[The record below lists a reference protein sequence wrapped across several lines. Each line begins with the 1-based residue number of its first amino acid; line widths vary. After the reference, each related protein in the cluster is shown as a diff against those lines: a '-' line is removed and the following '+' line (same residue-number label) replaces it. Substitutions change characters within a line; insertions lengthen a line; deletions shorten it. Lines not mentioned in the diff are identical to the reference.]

1 MERPIKNHS
10 EALEVKI
17 RTILQ
22 QVVDVDEKNQLVQIV
37 LWVQLT
43 WKDYKMKWDPKE
55 YGGIIDV
62 QLPPGTLWKPDI
74 LLFNSADEHF
84 DALFPVNFVVD
95 YEGNVLMSPPSIV
108 KISCNIDL
116 THFPFD
122 DQICYLKYG
131 SWTYTGHKVDI
142 VVDTEGL
149 NPPHSMDLH
158 YYVPNG
164 EWSLLSTPSHVDRQE
179 FFGKKYVEVYFYLH
193 LKRRTLYYGLNWIIP
208 SLLISLSNV
217 LGFALPPECGEKI
230 TVQIT
235 NLLSVLVFLGM
246 VSNVTPPTSESIPVI
261 VAFFTASL
269 LILGLSVIT
278 TTLTITIHF
287 RNPKTRPPMG
297 PLLSLIFLEWLPWFL
312 MMERPGKKFARPP
325 QLQGCRCE
333 TFEDIR
339 EKSHRGSSITSKNID
354 SKSSTEESE
363 RLKAS
368 SEDLIEETN
377 WTENPRYVIPQYSL
391 DECTPMEISLREIA
405 DNLKFIRKK
414 FEEEEAEEE
423 EESDWKFMAM
433 ALDRFFLFL
442 FTGAYIFISLA
453 MVIATPRIFDQS
465 VITVKK

>member
-1 MERPIKNHS
+1 MERPVKNHS
-10 EALEVKI
+10 EALNVKM

-22 QVVDVDEKNQLVQIV
+22 QLVDVDEKNQLVQLV
-37 LWVQLT
+37 LWVKLT
-43 WKDYKMKWDPKE
+43 WIDYKMKWDPNE
-55 YGGIIDV
+55 YGGIKDV
-62 QLPPGTLWKPDI
+62 QLPPNTLWKPDI

-95 YEGNVLMSPPSIV
+95 HEGRVLLAPPSIV
-108 KISCNIDL
+108 KISCNVDL

-131 SWTYTGHKVDI
+131 SWTYTGNKVDI
-142 VVDTEGL
+142 DIDLEDLVA
-149 NPPHSMDLH
+149 PHNMDLQ

-164 EWSLLSTPSHVDRQE
+164 EWDLLSTPARVDTKE
-179 FFGKKYVEVYFYLH
+179 FVGEKYIEVYFYVH

-287 RNPKTRPPMG
+287 RHPKTRPPMG
-297 PLLSLIFLEWLPWFL
+297 PVMSLIFLEWLPWLLL
-312 MMERPGKKFARPP
+312 MTRPGKKFVRPK
-325 QLQGCRCE
+325 QVQSCVDCVESKRMKVDLNGMRAYCIVHDS
-333 TFEDIR
+333 TT
-339 EKSHRGSSITSKNID
+339 SH
-354 SKSSTEESE
+354 
-363 RLKAS
+363 L
-368 SEDLIEETN
+368 
-377 WTENPRYVIPQYSL
+377 
-391 DECTPMEISLREIA
+391 EIA
-405 DNLKFIRKK
+405 WMIQSHLPFLNILWTNARR
-414 FEEEEAEEE
+414 
-423 EESDWKFMAM
+423 WK
-433 ALDRFFLFL
+433 RH
-442 FTGAYIFISLA
+442 
-453 MVIATPRIFDQS
+453 
-465 VITVKK
+465 